1 MYPLENTLLSTTD
14 VVHAIRS
21 LGDRKL
27 HDGYKLVN
35 KIETTR
41 EKILVGS
48 SQVWCRDQY
57 LVLMHMC
64 SNSNW
69 ASRLLPRVP
78 LKTKRNPRKLDLC
91 TIVRGVSV
99 DIYMYQEHI
108 SKSM

>member
-1 MYPLENTLLSTTD
+1 MYPLESTLLSTTD

-48 SQVWCRDQY
+48 SQVPILHTSCANTVY
-57 LVLMHMC
+57 AC
-64 SNSNW
+64 SNSSW
-69 ASRLLPRVP
+69 VSLLPRVL
-78 LKTKRNPRKLDLC
+78 LKIKRNLRKLNY
-91 TIVRGVSV
+91 I
-99 DIYMYQEHI
+99 IP
-108 SKSM
+108 